1 MSKVKLRQINKQFVS
16 AISIP
21 NEDTRPVKGFDICEE
36 PYANIF
42 LCARKKS
49 GKTSAVFK
57 IIKEC
62 SDRKTII
69 VIFCSTAYKDKNWIQ
84 MRKYFIKKG
93 MDVRVYT
100 SIYEDGEDQLANLID
115 DLKQTAK
122 DEGDSDSDSDED
134 LVDGNDDVNL
144 PMSGCDDILNRL
156 TRMYNHS
163 QGQTNIY
170 KGYHKEPK
178 EKEKKEKK
186 SKYLA
191 PEYMIIFDDLSSE
204 LKAKSLTSLM
214 KFNRH
219 FKAKLIVSSQ
229 WLHDLGPES
238 RKQIDLFLIF
248 KGFSIEKIA
257 LIYKDCDSAIPFET
271 FYKIYKKATEKPH
284 SFMYI
289 CTTSDEIRRNFD
301 CQFIFKSKSLGND
314 DA

>member
-115 DLKQTAK
+115 D
-122 DEGDSDSDSDED
+122 
-134 LVDGNDDVNL
+134 
-144 PMSGCDDILNRL
+144 
-156 TRMYNHS
+156 
-163 QGQTNIY
+163 
-170 KGYHKEPK
+170 
-178 EKEKKEKK
+178 
-186 SKYLA
+186 
-191 PEYMIIFDDLSSE
+191 
-204 LKAKSLTSLM
+204 
-214 KFNRH
+214 
-219 FKAKLIVSSQ
+219 
-229 WLHDLGPES
+229 
-238 RKQIDLFLIF
+238 
-248 KGFSIEKIA
+248 
-257 LIYKDCDSAIPFET
+257 
-271 FYKIYKKATEKPH
+271 
-284 SFMYI
+284 
-289 CTTSDEIRRNFD
+289 
-301 CQFIFKSKSLGND
+301 
-314 DA
+314 